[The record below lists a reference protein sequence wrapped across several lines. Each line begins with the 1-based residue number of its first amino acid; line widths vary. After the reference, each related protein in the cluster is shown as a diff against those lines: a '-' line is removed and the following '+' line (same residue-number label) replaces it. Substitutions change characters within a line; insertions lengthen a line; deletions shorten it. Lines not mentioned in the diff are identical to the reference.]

1 MSPTFYDMMKIQWLR
16 ISLELKREFSH
27 SPFPLIQI
35 LFEGPIHFI
44 FVIINIKNQSEES
57 SFLCVSHL
65 NIFFYFLLYFSLYRA
80 LPSSAPLTSLHLSFT
95 FNYFWQTGKFAY
107 LVNSPKSIEIFKAQY
122 GISQGVSIR
131 YCKQGDWYAQR
142 QEREVVIPMIAFIE
156 GGMRIPMGKVT
167 RDYLIAHR
175 LAPTQCA
182 PTCLES

>member
-1 MSPTFYDMMKIQWLR
+1 M
-16 ISLELKREFSH
+16 
-27 SPFPLIQI
+27 
-35 LFEGPIHFI
+35 
-44 FVIINIKNQSEES
+44 
-57 SFLCVSHL
+57 
-65 NIFFYFLLYFSLYRA
+65 
-80 LPSSAPLTSLHLSFT
+80 
-95 FNYFWQTGKFAY
+95 GKFAY
-107 LVNSPKSIEIFKAQY
+107 LVNSLESIEIFKAQY

-175 LAPTQCA
+175 LAPIQCA